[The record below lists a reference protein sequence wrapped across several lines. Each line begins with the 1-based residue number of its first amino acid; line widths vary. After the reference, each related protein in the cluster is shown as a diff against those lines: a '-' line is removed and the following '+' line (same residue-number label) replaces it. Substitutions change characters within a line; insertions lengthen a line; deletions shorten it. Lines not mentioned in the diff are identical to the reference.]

1 MRDKAS
7 LLYEW
12 RQLRLDLKEN
22 LDKKTLQKVNDW
34 WRTIPCHVNGFN
46 YDDLSTWPDVWEYIS
61 EEFYTNSGHGL
72 GCFYTFH
79 YAHPRK
85 KAEVWLIMDM
95 EYGGMYL
102 VAYADGYILNRIGGE
117 VHLYEDIKD
126 DLDIMTVITPEDID
140 FALKKRNSQ

>member
-1 MRDKAS
+1 MQNSAS

-22 LDKKTLQKVNDW
+22 LDKQTLQKINDW
-34 WRTIPCHVNGFN
+34 WGAIQHHVNGFN
-46 YDDLSTWPDVWEYIS
+46 YDDISTWPDVWEYIS
-61 EEFYTNSGHGL
+61 EEFYTKSGHGL

-79 YAHPRK
+79 YAHPKK
-85 KAEVWLIMDM
+85 KAEVWLVMDM

-102 VAYADGYILNRIGGE
+102 VAYADGYILNRTGGE

-126 DLDIMTVITPEDID
+126 DLEIMTVITPEDID